1 MQIAEPAAALTSP
14 RRIRARYDVSA
25 VVDEPGEWL
34 IRAELLVPA
43 VARGTDHL
51 TLLCCT
57 PGGGCTGDYFDL
69 GEPDAGY
76 SFARYACAAGFA
88 CALIDNLGTG
98 QSSAGDNLFLSPETI
113 ARAGV
118 EAFRLAADDLRALLP
133 AATTVS
139 TVAVGHSM
147 GAMLALI
154 GEAIEPQHSAIACL
168 GFTTAGLPTVLSP
181 EERRIAA
188 RGPVSLEALTAIARQ
203 RLSGPAQPASA
214 APAAEPFPFNLP
226 DSDRAGL
233 AALRAVATN
242 LVPLP
247 GILSIMPGNIS
258 GYIRQIRV
266 PVFLGGG
273 DHEPW
278 HKAAELVPA
287 FENNSDVTF
296 YTLVDAAHNHN
307 IARTRQLLWR
317 RLLGWAAV
325 VSSVD
330 LWPARS

>member
-1 MQIAEPAAALTSP
+1 MRIAEPPAAPTLP

-34 IRAELLVPA
+34 MRAELVIPA
-43 VARGTDHL
+43 VAKHTNHL

-69 GEPDAGY
+69 GEPDAGF
-76 SFARYACAAGFA
+76 SFARYASAAGFA
-88 CALIDNLGTG
+88 CVLIDNLGTG
-98 QSSAGDNLFLSPETI
+98 QSTPRDNLWLSPRTV

-133 AATTVS
+133 ATIRVN

-154 GEAIEPQHSAIACL
+154 GEAIEPQHTAIACL
-168 GFTTAGLPTVLSP
+168 GFSTAGLPDALTR
-181 EERRIAA
+181 EERRIATA
-188 RGPVSLEALTAIARQ
+188 GPVSLDLLTAMARL
-203 RLSGPAQPASA
+203 RLSGSA
-214 APAAEPFPFNLP
+214 PDQLAPAPFPFNLP
-226 DSDRAGL
+226 GTDPVGV
-233 AALRAVATN
+233 AALRAVMTN

-247 GILSIMPGNIS
+247 SMLSIVPGNITD
-258 GYIRQIRV
+258 YIREITV

-278 HKAAELVPA
+278 HKAAQLVPA
-287 FENNSDVTF
+287 FANSADITF
-296 YTLVDAAHNHN
+296 YSLADSAHNHN
-307 IARTRQLLWR
+307 IAATRQRLWA
-317 RLLGWAAV
+317 RLLGWADV
-325 VSSVD
+325 VSSVGP
-330 LWPARS
+330 WPTTS

>member
-1 MQIAEPAAALTSP
+1 MRTAEPASALSAP
-14 RRIRARYDVSA
+14 RRIRASYDVTG

-34 IRAELLVPA
+34 VRAELLIPQITA
-43 VARGTDHL
+43 DTDHL

-69 GEPDAGY
+69 GEPDAGF
-76 SFARYACAAGFA
+76 SFARYAGAAGFA
-88 CALIDNLGTG
+88 CVLIDNLGTG
-98 QSSAGDNLFLSPETI
+98 KSSSGDNLFLSPQTV

-118 EAFRLAADDLRALLP
+118 EAFRLAANDLRSLLP
-133 AATTVS
+133 GAISVA

-154 GEAIEPQHSAIACL
+154 GEAIKPQHAAIACL
-168 GFTTAGLPTVLSP
+168 GFTTAGLPSALTP

-188 RGPVSLEALTAIARQ
+188 AGPVSVEVLTVMARQ
-203 RLSGPAQPASA
+203 RLSGSVN
-214 APAAEPFPFNLP
+214 APAPEPFPFNLP
-226 DSDRAGL
+226 GTDPAGL
-233 AALRAVATN
+233 AALRAVMTN

-247 GILSIMPGNIS
+247 SMLSIVPGNVMD
-258 GYIRQIRV
+258 YIRQIKL

-278 HKAAELVPA
+278 HTPAELVPA
-287 FENNSDVTF
+287 FANSTDITF
-296 YTLVDAAHNHN
+296 YTLPDSAHNHN
-307 IARTRQLLWR
+307 VAATRHLLWR

-325 VSSVD
+325 VSTPGR
-330 LWPARS
+330 WPNPIVI

>member
-1 MQIAEPAAALTSP
+1 LQIAEPAAALTSP
-14 RRIRARYDVSA
+14 RRISARYDVSA

-34 IRAELLVPA
+34 IRAELLIPA
-43 VARGTDHL
+43 VARSTNHL

-76 SFARYACAAGFA
+76 SFARYASAAGFA
-88 CALIDNLGTG
+88 CVLIDNLGTG
-98 QSSAGDNLFLSPETI
+98 QSSPGENLFLSPQTI

-133 AATTVS
+133 ATTTVT

-147 GAMLALI
+147 GAMLALM
-154 GEAIEPQHSAIACL
+154 GQAMAPQHTAIACL
-168 GFTTAGLPTVLSP
+168 GFTPAGLPGVLSP

-188 RGPVSLEALTAIARQ
+188 AGTISLEALTALARQ
-203 RLSGPAQPASA
+203 RWSGPAH
-214 APAAEPFPFNLP
+214 PAADQPTPEPFPFNLP
-226 DSDRAGL
+226 DTDRAGL
-233 AALRAVATN
+233 AALRAVETN

-247 GILSIMPGNIS
+247 GILSIMPGNITE
-258 GYIRQIRV
+258 YIRQIRV

-287 FENNSDVTF
+287 FANTTDITF
-296 YTLVDAAHNHN
+296 YTLASSAHNHN
-307 IARTRQLLWR
+307 IAGTRQLLWR

-325 VSSVD
+325 VSSVG

>member
-1 MQIAEPAAALTSP
+1 MQIAQPPATLTP
-14 RRIRARYDVSA
+14 PQRIRARYDVSS
-25 VVDEPGEWL
+25 VVDQPGEWL
-34 IRAELLVPA
+34 IHAELLIPA
-43 VARGTDHL
+43 VAPGTNHL

-76 SFARYACAAGFA
+76 SFARYASAAGFA

-98 QSSAGDNLFLSPETI
+98 QSSAGDNLFLSPQTI
-113 ARAGV
+113 ACAGV
-118 EAFRLAADDLRALLP
+118 EAFRLAGEDLRALLP
-133 AATTVS
+133 ATITVT

-154 GEAIEPQHSAIACL
+154 GEAIKPLHAAIACL
-168 GFTTAGLPTVLSP
+168 GFTTAGLPSALTK

-188 RGPVSLEALTAIARQ
+188 AGPVSLDALKTMARQ
-203 RLSGPAQPASA
+203 RLSRQPAADS
-214 APAAEPFPFNLP
+214 PGPEPFPFNLP
-226 DSDRAGL
+226 GDDPVGL
-233 AALRAVATN
+233 AALRAAMTN

-247 GILSIMPGNIS
+247 SMLSIMPGNVTE
-258 GYIRQIRV
+258 YIRQIKV

-278 HKAAELVPA
+278 HTPAQLVPA
-287 FENNSDVTF
+287 FANSTDVTF
-296 YTLVDAAHNHN
+296 YTLADSAHNHN
-307 IARTRQLLWR
+307 IAGTRRLLWR

-325 VSSVD
+325 ASSVG
-330 LWPARS
+330 LWPTGS

>member
-1 MQIAEPAAALTSP
+1 MQIAEPAAALITP

-34 IRAELLVPA
+34 IRAELLIPA
-43 VARGTDHL
+43 VARGTNHL

-76 SFARYACAAGFA
+76 SFARYASSAGFA
-88 CALIDNLGTG
+88 CVLIDNLGTG
-98 QSSAGDNLFLSPETI
+98 QSSPGDNLFLSPQTI

-118 EAFRLAADDLRALLP
+118 EAFRLAAGDLQALLP
-133 AATTVS
+133 AAITVT

-147 GAMLALI
+147 GAMLTLI
-154 GEAIEPQHSAIACL
+154 GEAITPQHSAIACL
-168 GFTTAGLPTVLSP
+168 GFTTAGLPSALTP
-181 EERRIAA
+181 QERRIAA
-188 RGPVSLEALTAIARQ
+188 AGPISLEALKNMARK
-203 RLSGPAQPASA
+203 RLSGQLAAD
-214 APAAEPFPFNLP
+214 APAPEPFPFNLP
-226 DSDRAGL
+226 GADPVGL
-233 AALRAVATN
+233 AALRAATTN

-247 GILSIMPGNIS
+247 SMLSIMPGNVTE
-258 GYIRQIRV
+258 YIHQIRV

-287 FENNSDVTF
+287 FANSTDIAF
-296 YTLVDAAHNHN
+296 YTLADSAHNHN
-307 IARTRQLLWR
+307 IAGTRQLLWR

-325 VSSVD
+325 VSSIGP
-330 LWPARS
+330 WPTRS

>member
-1 MQIAEPAAALTSP
+1 VQIAEPAAALTSP
-14 RRIRARYDVSA
+14 RRISTRYDVSA

-34 IRAELLVPA
+34 IRAELLIPA
-43 VARGTDHL
+43 VARGTGHL

-76 SFARYACAAGFA
+76 SFARYAGAAGFA
-88 CALIDNLGTG
+88 CVLIDNLGTG
-98 QSSAGDNLFLSPETI
+98 QSSPGDNLFLSPQTI

-118 EAFRLAADDLRALLP
+118 EAFRLAADDLRAVLP
-133 AATTVS
+133 ATTTVT

-154 GEAIEPQHSAIACL
+154 GEAIKPQHAAIACL
-168 GFTTAGLPTVLSP
+168 GFTPAGLPSALTP
-181 EERRIAA
+181 AERRIAA
-188 RGPVSLEALTAIARQ
+188 AGPVSLEALTAIARQ
-203 RLSGPAQPASA
+203 RLSGPAQPAA
-214 APAAEPFPFNLP
+214 DQPTPEPFPFNLP
-226 DSDRAGL
+226 DTDPAGL
-233 AALRAVATN
+233 AALRAAMTN

-247 GILSIMPGNIS
+247 SMLSIMPGNITE
-258 GYIRQIRV
+258 YIRQIRV

-307 IARTRQLLWR
+307 IAGTRHLLWR
-317 RLLGWAAV
+317 RLLGWAGV
-325 VSSVD
+325 VSAVG